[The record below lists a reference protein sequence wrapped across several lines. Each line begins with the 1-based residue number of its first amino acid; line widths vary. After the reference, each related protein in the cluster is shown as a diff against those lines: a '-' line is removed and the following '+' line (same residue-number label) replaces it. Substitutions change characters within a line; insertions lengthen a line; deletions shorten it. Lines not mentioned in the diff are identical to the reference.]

1 MRHHFAGLI
10 LQLKSNHNTTHR
22 DLHREILA
30 MDTNSVAKTIGAYL
44 LHLSFYYSDERL
56 DPKSMP
62 FINYNLFGPAPKH
75 RDKYHETFFKTHFL
89 QVIFNDLLQKHI
101 NRGTNAQLCY
111 SNKHEYTIWTKVLD
125 NGRGNFSHIAHFK
138 ICKLNVLNTQVKNP
152 CRLTQY

>member
-10 LQLKSNHNTTHR
+10 LQLKSNHNSTHG

-30 MDTNSVAKTIGAYL
+30 MDTKSVAKTVGAYL
-44 LHLSFYYSDERL
+44 LHMSFYYSDERL
-56 DPKSMP
+56 DPKIMP
-62 FINYNLFGPAPKH
+62 FIYYNLFGPAPKH
-75 RDKYHETFFKTHFL
+75 RDKYHFL
-89 QVIFNDLLQKHI
+89 QVIFNDLLEKHI

-125 NGRGNFSHIAHFK
+125 NGRGDFSHIAHFR